1 MIYFLRF
8 LLIISLVTI
17 VQDVFSQCTANAG
30 PNQTICQGQS
40 VTIGGNPTGTGP
52 SPTYSWDNGAGTT
65 ANPTVSPNTT
75 TTYTVTVTSGA
86 CVETDQMTVTVLN
99 TPSAVVN
106 FSQPNPCSSSPVQF
120 TSNVSACPSCV
131 YQWNFDNPASGANNT
146 SSLPNPSHLFISN
159 GSGTQTFNVT
169 LTITAANGCSNTY
182 TVPVTVSQSP
192 NAVLTEDANFTQCLG
207 LGEFYAYVTNA
218 STPGT
223 NSNYLINWGDGS
235 PNYNSNVPPSGLLH
249 IYTGINIWTLTYTVT
264 GTNGCIDTET
274 YEVSNITNPAIGA
287 ATLGNTQQCGPV
299 EMCFN
304 LSGYAGN
311 HPSTQYIVNY
321 GDGSPTQTYNH
332 PPPAQVCHTYTT
344 SSCPGSYT
352 FSITADNNCTPSIV
366 TISPIQIYTP
376 PQAAFTGPPAACA
389 GSNVTFT
396 NTSFGG
402 FNQNCSSAA
411 NYVWNFGDPASGAN
425 NTSTGVNG
433 THVYASPGTYT
444 VTLTASNGGNPA
456 LSCGSSTFQQNIC
469 IETPPT
475 PQFTIPSPGCV
486 NFSANTVNTS
496 LTGTACNVT
505 TAWTVTYSDLPCAPN
520 TGNFQYTGG
529 TSASSNA
536 PQFNFQSAGVYTVN
550 LNMTNTCG
558 TFTDSEIVTVNTIP
572 TVNINPITNICAG
585 QTINPTALTNGCN
598 LSITNYAWSFPG
610 GSPATANTANP
621 GTITYNTPGNYT
633 VTLTITNAC
642 GTATS
647 TEPFTVEGSGSV
659 AINANTTTICAGQ
672 SANLTASGANTY
684 TWTNTPGLS
693 TLNGANTIAS
703 PTVTTTY
710 TVTGTTS
717 AGCPS
722 TASITINVNPVPTVS
737 IPAPPAICA
746 GQSAQLN
753 PTVGGGTP
761 SYSYSWTNGATLSQ
775 TNILNP
781 IASPLTTTTYNLTVT
796 DSQGCTATASVTV
809 TVNPLPNVNAGPDI
823 TLCNQPVAEQLSG
836 YSPTTGGTG
845 VWTGTGITN
854 GATGQFTP
862 PGVGTFTLTYT
873 FTNSTTGCTQSDV
886 MVVTVINPVTANAG
900 PDLTVCQNSP
910 ALQLVPVTAGGT
922 WSGTNVTAGGLFTPA
937 LVQTYTL
944 TYSIGGGSCLTTDQI
959 QIVVNPL
966 PVVNAGADLT
976 LCAGASVQLNGS
988 VNGGTMP
995 YASTIWTPN
1004 VALSA
1009 NNILNPTA
1017 TPASNQNYTLSVLD
1031 ANNCQAS
1038 DAVSVTV
1045 NPLPVVNAGPDI
1057 TLCDQPIAVQLA
1069 GFSPAGGTWSGTGIT
1084 NTTTGQ
1090 FTPPGEGSYNVTY
1103 SFTNANGCTN
1113 TDLVVVT
1120 VTGLTQA
1127 NAGPDLDLCL
1137 NSAAVQLAA
1146 GGTWSGNNVTAGGLF
1161 TPASSGSFNLTYTI
1175 GTGTCQTSDNTTITV
1190 YDLPTANAG
1199 PDLSICAQDIL
1210 TLTGSGSSANPPI
1223 VSLVWSGNILNNL
1236 GNGVVEVSPAA
1247 TSNYTLTVT
1256 DSEGCQATDVMTVT
1270 VSSLPVI
1277 NAGPDVVLCNQPIA
1291 EILTGAI
1298 PAGGSWSGT
1307 GITNSTTGEFTPN
1320 STGSFVITYTY
1331 TDAGG
1336 CTNSDNLSVTVNNPV
1351 ITDAGADVVLC
1362 LNEPLYQLVG
1372 FTPATGGTWSGNGIS
1387 NASNGIFNAGNAGVG
1402 QHILTLQNGQG
1413 TCFTQDQLTIDV
1425 LALPVVDAGTNEV
1438 FCGNDGIVN
1447 LSAFNPAGGIWEG
1460 PGIVNSSTGTFDT
1473 GIGTGAYDIF
1483 YWFTD
1488 PITGCADTSFKVINV
1503 SPVPVSA
1510 FTVNPQACTNS
1521 TLVLSNISTGATI
1534 YSWDFGNT
1542 ETSGAI
1548 VPSYTYPSPGNYTI
1562 TLTATNNFGCSDIS
1576 TETAEAIHPPVAD
1589 FSLPV
1594 DEGCAPLVVTFENN
1608 SQGDYLSYFWDL
1620 SISTTNEFEPAP
1632 LTYQQGDVTVTY
1644 PVSLTATNYC
1654 GSNTVDSEVTV
1665 FPIPVVQFGTDLDV
1679 FCSPFSVAFNNLTVG
1694 EPTSILWDFGD
1705 GTTANTFNVSP
1716 HVYTTDVD
1724 PTNYI
1729 ITLTA
1734 TNDCGTD
1741 TEDYTI
1747 TVLPNTVTAFFN
1759 TDITFGCPPL
1769 DVQFTSFSSGATEYY
1784 YSFGDALNS
1793 GSNNPNATF
1802 TYTQSGTYTASLFA
1816 DNGCSFDT
1824 ISVQIIVFESPELT
1838 FTSQGDFCFGGEIQF
1853 INTSPAAD
1861 GYTWNFGD
1869 GNTSS
1874 ETSPSHTY
1882 AAPGD
1887 YTVSLIGQSLNDECG
1902 GLGQQI
1908 ITVDTAPIPSFTVPN
1923 QVGCTPFTVDFT
1935 NTTVAGNFYEW
1946 SFGDGN
1952 TAGIT
1957 NPTHTFYNNTGQP
1970 ILFPVTLTATN
1981 LNLCEAEFTFNII
1994 VSPAPVADFVLSEYE
2009 TCFDPASIDVV
2020 NLSQYAN
2027 NYQWTWSQGGTSS
2040 FNEPTMNFNGPGTY
2054 QVQLTAS
2061 NSYGCTD
2068 TEIQQVVVYPEPQ
2081 ALFEPAIPAGC
2092 PPFTTSFNNLSVNAD
2107 NFQWIFSN
2115 GQTSDAF
2122 IPYGTFYQTGSYS
2135 AILIASNEYG
2145 CADTLNYT
2153 NVVTVH
2159 PVPLA
2164 AFTYTPDNPN
2174 SQNLFFEFQNQSIGA
2189 TYYQWTFANS
2199 STTYE
2204 INPDFTFPDGGNY
2217 QVSLIAVNEF
2227 NCWNETMQTIVIPED
2242 FYLYVPNAFTPDG
2255 DGINDVFH
2263 PVVGGSNLLN
2273 YEFAIFDR
2281 YGEIMFITQDRNES
2295 WPGNFRKGDYYV
2307 KEEVYNWQVKVRYIS
2322 NGEVQKETFRGHVTV
2337 LW

>member
-722 TASITINVNPVPTVS
+722 TASITINVNPVPTCKYS
-737 IPAPPAICA
+737 C
-746 GQSAQLN
+746 SASDLCG
-753 PTVGGGTP
+753 PK
-761 SYSYSWTNGATLSQ
+761 
-775 TNILNP
+775 
-781 IASPLTTTTYNLTVT
+781 
-796 DSQGCTATASVTV
+796 CTA
-809 TVNPLPNVNAGPDI
+809 
-823 TLCNQPVAEQLSG
+823 QP
-836 YSPTTGGTG
+836 YSRR
-845 VWTGTGITN
+845 W
-854 GATGQFTP
+854 
-862 PGVGTFTLTYT
+862 
-873 FTNSTTGCTQSDV
+873 NSF
-886 MVVTVINPVTANAG
+886 IF
-900 PDLTVCQNSP
+900 
-910 ALQLVPVTAGGT
+910 
-922 WSGTNVTAGGLFTPA
+922 LF
-937 LVQTYTL
+937 
-944 TYSIGGGSCLTTDQI
+944 
-959 QIVVNPL
+959 
-966 PVVNAGADLT
+966 
-976 LCAGASVQLNGS
+976 
-988 VNGGTMP
+988 
-995 YASTIWTPN
+995 
-1004 VALSA
+1004 
-1009 NNILNPTA
+1009 
-1017 TPASNQNYTLSVLD
+1017 LD
-1031 ANNCQAS
+1031 
-1038 DAVSVTV
+1038 
-1045 NPLPVVNAGPDI
+1045 
-1057 TLCDQPIAVQLA
+1057 
-1069 GFSPAGGTWSGTGIT
+1069 
-1084 NTTTGQ
+1084 
-1090 FTPPGEGSYNVTY
+1090 
-1103 SFTNANGCTN
+1103 
-1113 TDLVVVT
+1113 
-1120 VTGLTQA
+1120 
-1127 NAGPDLDLCL
+1127 
-1137 NSAAVQLAA
+1137 
-1146 GGTWSGNNVTAGGLF
+1146 
-1161 TPASSGSFNLTYTI
+1161 
-1175 GTGTCQTSDNTTITV
+1175 
-1190 YDLPTANAG
+1190 
-1199 PDLSICAQDIL
+1199 
-1210 TLTGSGSSANPPI
+1210 
-1223 VSLVWSGNILNNL
+1223 
-1236 GNGVVEVSPAA
+1236 
-1247 TSNYTLTVT
+1247 
-1256 DSEGCQATDVMTVT
+1256 
-1270 VSSLPVI
+1270 
-1277 NAGPDVVLCNQPIA
+1277 
-1291 EILTGAI
+1291 
-1298 PAGGSWSGT
+1298 
-1307 GITNSTTGEFTPN
+1307 
-1320 STGSFVITYTY
+1320 
-1331 TDAGG
+1331 
-1336 CTNSDNLSVTVNNPV
+1336 
-1351 ITDAGADVVLC
+1351 
-1362 LNEPLYQLVG
+1362 
-1372 FTPATGGTWSGNGIS
+1372 
-1387 NASNGIFNAGNAGVG
+1387 
-1402 QHILTLQNGQG
+1402 
-1413 TCFTQDQLTIDV
+1413 
-1425 LALPVVDAGTNEV
+1425 
-1438 FCGNDGIVN
+1438 
-1447 LSAFNPAGGIWEG
+1447 
-1460 PGIVNSSTGTFDT
+1460 
-1473 GIGTGAYDIF
+1473 
-1483 YWFTD
+1483 
-1488 PITGCADTSFKVINV
+1488 
-1503 SPVPVSA
+1503 
-1510 FTVNPQACTNS
+1510 
-1521 TLVLSNISTGATI
+1521 
-1534 YSWDFGNT
+1534 
-1542 ETSGAI
+1542 
-1548 VPSYTYPSPGNYTI
+1548 
-1562 TLTATNNFGCSDIS
+1562 
-1576 TETAEAIHPPVAD
+1576 
-1589 FSLPV
+1589 
-1594 DEGCAPLVVTFENN
+1594 
-1608 SQGDYLSYFWDL
+1608 
-1620 SISTTNEFEPAP
+1620 
-1632 LTYQQGDVTVTY
+1632 
-1644 PVSLTATNYC
+1644 
-1654 GSNTVDSEVTV
+1654 
-1665 FPIPVVQFGTDLDV
+1665 
-1679 FCSPFSVAFNNLTVG
+1679 
-1694 EPTSILWDFGD
+1694 
-1705 GTTANTFNVSP
+1705 
-1716 HVYTTDVD
+1716 
-1724 PTNYI
+1724 
-1729 ITLTA
+1729 
-1734 TNDCGTD
+1734 
-1741 TEDYTI
+1741 
-1747 TVLPNTVTAFFN
+1747 
-1759 TDITFGCPPL
+1759 
-1769 DVQFTSFSSGATEYY
+1769 
-1784 YSFGDALNS
+1784 
-1793 GSNNPNATF
+1793 
-1802 TYTQSGTYTASLFA
+1802 
-1816 DNGCSFDT
+1816 
-1824 ISVQIIVFESPELT
+1824 
-1838 FTSQGDFCFGGEIQF
+1838 
-1853 INTSPAAD
+1853 
-1861 GYTWNFGD
+1861 
-1869 GNTSS
+1869 
-1874 ETSPSHTY
+1874 
-1882 AAPGD
+1882 
-1887 YTVSLIGQSLNDECG
+1887 
-1902 GLGQQI
+1902 
-1908 ITVDTAPIPSFTVPN
+1908 
-1923 QVGCTPFTVDFT
+1923 
-1935 NTTVAGNFYEW
+1935 
-1946 SFGDGN
+1946 
-1952 TAGIT
+1952 
-1957 NPTHTFYNNTGQP
+1957 
-1970 ILFPVTLTATN
+1970 
-1981 LNLCEAEFTFNII
+1981 
-1994 VSPAPVADFVLSEYE
+1994 
-2009 TCFDPASIDVV
+2009 
-2020 NLSQYAN
+2020 
-2027 NYQWTWSQGGTSS
+2027 
-2040 FNEPTMNFNGPGTY
+2040 
-2054 QVQLTAS
+2054 
-2061 NSYGCTD
+2061 
-2068 TEIQQVVVYPEPQ
+2068 
-2081 ALFEPAIPAGC
+2081 
-2092 PPFTTSFNNLSVNAD
+2092 
-2107 NFQWIFSN
+2107 
-2115 GQTSDAF
+2115 
-2122 IPYGTFYQTGSYS
+2122 
-2135 AILIASNEYG
+2135 
-2145 CADTLNYT
+2145 
-2153 NVVTVH
+2153 
-2159 PVPLA
+2159 
-2164 AFTYTPDNPN
+2164 
-2174 SQNLFFEFQNQSIGA
+2174 
-2189 TYYQWTFANS
+2189 
-2199 STTYE
+2199 
-2204 INPDFTFPDGGNY
+2204 
-2217 QVSLIAVNEF
+2217 
-2227 NCWNETMQTIVIPED
+2227 
-2242 FYLYVPNAFTPDG
+2242 
-2255 DGINDVFH
+2255 
-2263 PVVGGSNLLN
+2263 
-2273 YEFAIFDR
+2273 
-2281 YGEIMFITQDRNES
+2281 
-2295 WPGNFRKGDYYV
+2295 
-2307 KEEVYNWQVKVRYIS
+2307 
-2322 NGEVQKETFRGHVTV
+2322 
-2337 LW
+2337 